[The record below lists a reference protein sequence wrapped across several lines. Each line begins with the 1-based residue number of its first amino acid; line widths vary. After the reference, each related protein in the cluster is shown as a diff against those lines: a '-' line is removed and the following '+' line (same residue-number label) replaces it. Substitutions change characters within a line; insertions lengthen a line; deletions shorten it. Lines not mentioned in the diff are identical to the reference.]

1 MTASTT
7 HASATQISAK
17 TVLLTGF
24 EPFNGAAINPSWEAV
39 RALDGWSGPGFAVVA
54 RQLPCVFGTALD
66 VLRESI
72 AGVKPDIVIA
82 VGQAGG
88 RSEMSLERVAINV
101 DDASIRD
108 NAGNQ
113 PVDTPIAADGPAAYF
128 TTLPVKAIVK
138 ALRLRGFPSG
148 VSQTAGTFV
157 CNHVFYGLM
166 HHAVGQPVKAG
177 FIHVP
182 FLPEQA
188 ADRPE
193 RPPSM
198 ALRDIVDA
206 LRIAVEVAVV
216 TEADAVEAG
225 GATH

>member
-1 MTASTT
+1 MTTPTAPT
-7 HASATQISAK
+7 K
-17 TVLLTGF
+17 TILLTGF
-24 EPFNGAAINPSWEAV
+24 EPFNGAAINPSWEAA
-39 RALDGWSGPGFAVVA
+39 RALDGWSGPGFTVAA
-54 RQLPCVFGTALD
+54 RQLPCVFGAANDALRTA
-66 VLRESI
+66 VSTLR
-72 AGVKPDIVIA
+72 PDIVIA

-88 RSEMSLERVAINV
+88 RSEISLERVAINV

-108 NAGNQ
+108 NAGAQ
-113 PVDTPIAADGPAAYF
+113 PVDVPIVADGPAAYF
-128 TTLPVKAIVK
+128 STLPVKAIVR
-138 ALRLRGFPSG
+138 ALRLRGFPAG

-166 HHAVGQPVKAG
+166 HHTAGQALKAG

-216 TEADAVEAG
+216 TEGDAVEAG

>member
-1 MTASTT
+1 MTAPTT
-7 HASATQISAK
+7 QAPAK

-24 EPFNGAAINPSWEAV
+24 EPFNGTAINPSWEAV

-88 RSEMSLERVAINV
+88 RSEISLERVAINV

-113 PVDTPIAADGPAAYF
+113 PIDTPVAADGPAAYF

-166 HHAVGQPVKAG
+166 HQTVGQPVKAG

-216 TEADAVEAG
+216 TETDTHEAG